1 MRGRRLRLEVGLATL
16 VLVSLLALFAFQL
29 SASQSRA
36 RLVEAQRF
44 DARAAVTAT
53 LTTSVFAAAYNP
65 GIPGAA
71 GPYSRARVS
80 ASTMA
85 GAVSTGHLL
94 YQLLL
99 AADGRVIAASPGT
112 PVRALRAAALK
123 PPEIAAAL
131 AGRAFSL
138 SDLLPDGAGGTT
150 IQFAEPL
157 QTRFGRRVLV
167 SGVTGS
173 ALSVFVGGY
182 LSQAVGSRQ
191 GQAYLLDGRD
201 MIVASSIP
209 GDRPGSRLA
218 DRRLLAALARH
229 GEGPVGDGRDFASEP
244 VGASA
249 WRVVIA
255 TPSRELFASV
265 DAGRWVAWLLL
276 AGLAVSGAIGVALL
290 RGLWRGGARLA
301 ETNEQLNVVNARMA
315 EAQNIACVGSWEWQM
330 ADDRVEWS
338 RQMYS
343 IYGLDPAEFVA
354 TAEALVELVCPDDRT
369 EVDKALASACAGGSP
384 FEFEHGIVRPG
395 GEVRTLHV
403 RGEVLNDDAGRP
415 VAMRGTGQDITDRK
429 RTEAR
434 LAVAHEKAIEASR
447 LKSEFLANM
456 SHEIRTPL
464 NGVIGMGGLLL
475 DTALDE
481 EQREYVEAVEASGEA
496 LMSVVNDV
504 LDYSKIEAGKLELD
518 CHRFELHEVVDDVWL
533 MLATAA
539 HDKSLE
545 LIAWVDEDLPDAV
558 YGDSVRVRQVLTNF
572 ATNAIKFTEAGD
584 IVVRVTAEAL
594 AGSNAGPGV
603 RFAVTDTG
611 IGVEPGALGRIF
623 DAFSQADNS
632 TTRRY
637 GGTGLG
643 LAICRQLV
651 ELMGGKIGVD
661 SEPGVGSTF
670 WFSIPLAP
678 ADGEGRKRPDFGGA
692 RVLIADQYLTHR
704 VILDHQLSAW
714 NLACDTA
721 VDPNDVIRMLGE
733 AALDGRPYSLVLIDT
748 RTAEDDGMMLAQAI
762 KASPELRA
770 TRLLMLSASGSMR
783 EAATDAGFEGFL
795 TKPVRHLRL
804 VQEVERLLGSG
815 DSARRPG
822 ESGRTGGRQNEVQD
836 RAALLVED
844 NAVNQLV
851 ARRMLE
857 QRGFRVD
864 LAANG
869 REAIR
874 MLEAGEYD
882 VIFMD
887 CQMPELD
894 GYAAT
899 REIRRAEADG
909 AHTQIIAMTANAL
922 KGDRDQCLAAG
933 MDDYLGKPLRA
944 AELETAIA
952 RALAIVDAPRAT

>member
-1 MRGRRLRLEVGLATL
+1 M
-16 VLVSLLALFAFQL
+16 
-29 SASQSRA
+29 
-36 RLVEAQRF
+36 
-44 DARAAVTAT
+44 
-53 LTTSVFAAAYNP
+53 
-65 GIPGAA
+65 
-71 GPYSRARVS
+71 
-80 ASTMA
+80 
-85 GAVSTGHLL
+85 
-94 YQLLL
+94 
-99 AADGRVIAASPGT
+99 
-112 PVRALRAAALK
+112 
-123 PPEIAAAL
+123 
-131 AGRAFSL
+131 
-138 SDLLPDGAGGTT
+138 
-150 IQFAEPL
+150 
-157 QTRFGRRVLV
+157 
-167 SGVTGS
+167 
-173 ALSVFVGGY
+173 
-182 LSQAVGSRQ
+182 
-191 GQAYLLDGRD
+191 
-201 MIVASSIP
+201 
-209 GDRPGSRLA
+209 
-218 DRRLLAALARH
+218 
-229 GEGPVGDGRDFASEP
+229 
-244 VGASA
+244 
-249 WRVVIA
+249 
-255 TPSRELFASV
+255 
-265 DAGRWVAWLLL
+265 
-276 AGLAVSGAIGVALL
+276 
-290 RGLWRGGARLA
+290 
-301 ETNEQLNVVNARMA
+301 
-315 EAQNIACVGSWEWQM
+315 GSWGWKL

-338 RQMYS
+338 GQMYS
-343 IYGLDPAEFVA
+343 IYGLDPAEFVP
-354 TAEALVELVCPDDRT
+354 TPEALVGLVCPDDRAKID
-369 EVDKALASACAGGSP
+369 EALAKARSGVSP
-384 FEFEHGIVRPG
+384 FEFEHGVVRPD

-403 RGEVLNDDAGRP
+403 RGEVLSDDAGHP

-475 DTALDE
+475 NTDLDE

-518 CHRFELHEVVDDVWL
+518 CHRFELHEIVDDVWL

-539 HDKSLE
+539 HDKRLE

-584 IVVRVTAEAL
+584 IVVRVTAETL
-594 AGSNAGPGV
+594 DGPGAGRRV

-623 DAFSQADNS
+623 EAFSQADNS

-670 WFSIPLAP
+670 WFSIPLKAED
-678 ADGEGRKRPDFGGA
+678 AEGRRPRPDFGGA

-721 VDPNDVIRMLGE
+721 ADPNDVIRMLDA
-733 AALDGRPYSLVLIDT
+733 AALDDRPYSLVLIDT

-762 KASPELRA
+762 KASPGLRA

-804 VQEVERLLGSG
+804 VQEVGRLLGGG
-815 DSARRPG
+815 DPPTRPG
-822 ESGRTGGRQNEVQD
+822 ESGRTAGRRTEVRD
-836 RAALLVED
+836 RVALLAED

-851 ARRMLE
+851 ATRMLE

-869 REAIR
+869 REAVR
-874 MLEAGEYD
+874 MVEAGDYD

-899 REIRRAEADG
+899 REIRRAETDG

-922 KGDRDQCLAAG
+922 KGDRDRCLAAG
-933 MDDYLGKPLRA
+933 MDDYLGKPLRSVD
-944 AELETAIA
+944 LETAIA
-952 RALAIVDAPRAT
+952 RALAIVDGPRAG

>member
-1 MRGRRLRLEVGLATL
+1 A
-16 VLVSLLALFAFQL
+16 
-29 SASQSRA
+29 
-36 RLVEAQRF
+36 
-44 DARAAVTAT
+44 
-53 LTTSVFAAAYNP
+53 
-65 GIPGAA
+65 
-71 GPYSRARVS
+71 
-80 ASTMA
+80 
-85 GAVSTGHLL
+85 
-94 YQLLL
+94 
-99 AADGRVIAASPGT
+99 
-112 PVRALRAAALK
+112 
-123 PPEIAAAL
+123 
-131 AGRAFSL
+131 
-138 SDLLPDGAGGTT
+138 
-150 IQFAEPL
+150 
-157 QTRFGRRVLV
+157 
-167 SGVTGS
+167 
-173 ALSVFVGGY
+173 
-182 LSQAVGSRQ
+182 QAVGTRQ
-191 GQAYLLDGRD
+191 GRAYLLDGRGT
-201 MIVASSIP
+201 IIASSAR
-209 GDRPGSRLA
+209 GDRPGNRLG
-218 DRRLLAALARH
+218 DPRLLAALARH
-229 GEGPVGDGRDFASEP
+229 SDGPVGDGRQFASEP

-255 TPSRELFASV
+255 TPSRDLFASV
-265 DAGRWVAWLLL
+265 DSGRWLEWLLL
-276 AGLAVSGAIGVALL
+276 AGLAGSGAIGVALL

-301 ETNEQLNVVNARMA
+301 DTNQELNRVNARMA
-315 EAQNIACVGSWEWQM
+315 EAQNIACMGSWGWKM

-338 RQMYS
+338 GQMYS
-343 IYGLDPAEFVA
+343 IYGLDPAEFVP
-354 TAEALVELVCPDDRT
+354 TPEALVGLVCPDDRAKID
-369 EVDKALASACAGGSP
+369 EALAKARSGVSP
-384 FEFEHGIVRPG
+384 FEFEHGVVRPD

-403 RGEVLNDDAGRP
+403 RGEVLSDEAGLP

-429 RTEAR
+429 RTEAK

-475 DTALDE
+475 NTDLDE

-518 CHRFELHEVVDDVWL
+518 CHRFELHEIVDDVWL

-539 HDKSLE
+539 HDKRLE

-594 AGSNAGPGV
+594 DGPGAGRRV

-623 DAFSQADNS
+623 EAFSQADNS

-651 ELMGGKIGVD
+651 ELMGGKIGVE

-670 WFSIPLAP
+670 WFSIPLKAED
-678 ADGEGRKRPDFGGA
+678 AEGDRRPRPDFGGA

-721 VDPNDVIRMLGE
+721 ADPNDVIRMLDA
-733 AALDGRPYSLVLIDT
+733 AALDDRPYSLVLIDT

-762 KASPELRA
+762 KASPALRA

-804 VQEVERLLGSG
+804 VQEVGRLLGG
-815 DSARRPG
+815 GVPPTRPG
-822 ESGRTGGRQNEVQD
+822 ESGRTAGRRTEVRD
-836 RAALLVED
+836 RVALLAED

-851 ARRMLE
+851 ATRMLE

-869 REAIR
+869 REAVR
-874 MLEAGEYD
+874 MVEAGDYD

-899 REIRRAEADG
+899 REIRRAETDG
-909 AHTQIIAMTANAL
+909 AHTQIIAMTAHAL
-922 KGDRDQCLAAG
+922 KGDRDRCLAAG
-933 MDDYLGKPLRA
+933 MDDYLGKPLRSVD
-944 AELETAIA
+944 LETAIA
-952 RALAIVDAPRAT
+952 RALAIVDGPRAG